1 MTSLTTAELPQ
12 LHQDEGGWWCS
23 DPHGYAWTDR
33 HPTAGAAW
41 DAWVE
46 LVASLPVQS
55 WSLVRCDTPSGHGW
69 APCALED
76 ARPARLPPGEL
87 AWWSPYGPSA
97 GLYVAR
103 WGRDGSGGAERW
115 PGAAVGA
122 SE

>member
-1 MTSLTTAELPQ
+1 VSLTTAELPQ

-55 WSLVRCDTPSGHGW
+55 LTDAMVRERL
-69 APCALED
+69 AEA
-76 ARPARLPPGEL
+76 ARRFHEAK
-87 AWWSPYGPSA
+87 
-97 GLYVAR
+97 
-103 WGRDGSGGAERW
+103 
-115 PGAAVGA
+115 AAA
-122 SE
+122 